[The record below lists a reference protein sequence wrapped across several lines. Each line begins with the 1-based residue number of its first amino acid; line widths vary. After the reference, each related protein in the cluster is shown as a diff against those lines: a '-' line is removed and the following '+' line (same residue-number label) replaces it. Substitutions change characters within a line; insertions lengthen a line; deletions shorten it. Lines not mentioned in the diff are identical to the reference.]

1 MKISKYV
8 IRVPYTD
15 DTTLLYSSLS
25 HAVIE
30 VPSSLIGVN
39 GEINEATEDEIA
51 FLNNLKMLSSDDETQ
66 QMVELL
72 ESRKQ
77 NDKKLNL
84 WIYFTSNCNLNC
96 SYCYEK
102 SDLSSN
108 YGQSDMAFE
117 TIQHLVL
124 WCKRYVEKNCID
136 EISIT
141 LTGGEP
147 FLYQQGLEY
156 FMQLLD
162 NHYLTKICKF
172 TVITNGF
179 VMTDETIRFIAN
191 YCNTVQIT
199 LDGPEEIHNARR
211 ITGNNEGTFKS
222 IVRNIIKIISKA
234 KITMII
240 RINVDS
246 SNVNHIKKL
255 IKTLDKYQLKK
266 YVTINFGDV
275 VGEKIT
281 EASILKKIISINDAF
296 SDNGYRTVI
305 CETTPCPMSS
315 SGWYAI
321 ATNGDI
327 YKCTGLIG
335 NAEFAVGNVAT
346 DFYID
351 KLEQQINIDSWKKCL
366 DCEAVGIC
374 AGGCSYRDLLTKNEG
389 SRICRKSYLLEVLN
403 RQVKQLV

>member
-1 MKISKYV
+1 MKISKYA

-39 GEINEATEDEIA
+39 GEIYEATEDEIA

-147 FLYQQGLEY
+147 FLYPQGLEY
-156 FMQLLD
+156 FMRLLD

-222 IVRNIIKIISKA
+222 IVRNIIKIISKT

-246 SNVNHIKKL
+246 SNMKL
-255 IKTLDKYQLKK
+255 
-266 YVTINFGDV
+266 F
-275 VGEKIT
+275 
-281 EASILKKIISINDAF
+281 F
-296 SDNGYRTVI
+296 
-305 CETTPCPMSS
+305 
-315 SGWYAI
+315 
-321 ATNGDI
+321 
-327 YKCTGLIG
+327 
-335 NAEFAVGNVAT
+335 
-346 DFYID
+346 
-351 KLEQQINIDSWKKCL
+351 
-366 DCEAVGIC
+366 
-374 AGGCSYRDLLTKNEG
+374 TKA
-389 SRICRKSYLLEVLN
+389 
-403 RQVKQLV
+403 

>member
-1 MKISKYV
+1 MKISKYA

-39 GEINEATEDEIA
+39 GEIYEATEDEIA

-147 FLYQQGLEY
+147 FLYPQGLEY
-156 FMQLLD
+156 FMRLLD

-222 IVRNIIKIISKA
+222 IVRNIIKIISKT

-246 SNVNHIKKL
+246 SNMNHIEKL

-281 EASILKKIISINDAF
+281 EASVLKKIISINDAF

-346 DFYID
+346 DFHID

-374 AGGCSYRDLLTKNEG
+374 AGGCSYRDLLTKNEN
-389 SRICRKSYLLEVLN
+389 SRICRKPYLLEVLN
-403 RQVKQLV
+403 RQVKQLE